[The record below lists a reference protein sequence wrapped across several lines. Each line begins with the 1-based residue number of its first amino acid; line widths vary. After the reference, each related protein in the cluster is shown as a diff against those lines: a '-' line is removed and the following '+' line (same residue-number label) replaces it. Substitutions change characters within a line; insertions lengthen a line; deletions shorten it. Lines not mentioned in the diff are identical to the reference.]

1 MKKWKCAVC
10 GYIHEGED
18 PPEECPVCGA
28 DRSKFVEMEA
38 GEVQA
43 PKISEPAPRV
53 DRPEAKAK
61 APDPWAKYEPITD
74 LMAKLHAHPI
84 AVHIPNGVLPV
95 AVFFLFL
102 SLLFHHRGLEAAA
115 FYNLIFVV
123 VAMPGVILTG
133 VVDWKVQFKGAMT
146 RVFKIKI
153 TCAAMVSGTGLL
165 LTVWKMIDPEVT
177 APGST
182 LSWIYFLILGVML
195 AAAATAG
202 YYGGKLVF
210 RKK

>member
-1 MKKWKCAVC
+1 MKKWKCTVC
-10 GYIHEGED
+10 GYIHEGVE

-28 DRSKFVEMEA
+28 DRSKFVEI
-38 GEVQA
+38 QA
-43 PKISEPAPRV
+43 DDP
-53 DRPEAKAK
+53 K
-61 APDPWAKYEPITD
+61 APDIPKPTPRVEKPESKPKAPGPLDKYKPVTD
-74 LMAKLHAHPI
+74 LMAKIHAHPI

-102 SLLFHHRGLEAAA
+102 SLLFHHRGFEAAS
-115 FYNLIFVV
+115 FYNLVFVV
-123 VAMPGVILTG
+123 FSMPVVILTG

-153 TCAAMVSGTGLL
+153 TCAAIVSGTGVL
-165 LTVWKMIDPEVT
+165 LTVWKMINPDVT
-177 APGST
+177 APGSNA
-182 LSWIYFLILGVML
+182 SWVFILILLVML

-202 YYGGKLVF
+202 YFGGKLVF